1 MSMPAGLEHLASKK
15 AQCAQIEYQHIN
27 RNLSMSAFHTVRIWD
42 LPTRLFHWALFVCV
56 VGLIITGNVGGSW
69 MTWHFRLG
77 YCVMTLLL
85 FRCVWGLIGGRWSR
99 FASFIYSPWILFEY
113 LRGNG
118 KPEHSAGHNPL
129 GAFSVFALLTFL
141 TLQVGTGLI
150 SDDEITNQ
158 GPLARFVSN
167 ARVSLATWWH
177 KDVGKWVIA
186 ALIVLHIAAILFYL
200 YKKKENLIK
209 PMLHGD
215 KEMPQPVQPS
225 KDDVAS
231 RFVALVVLALC
242 GGFVYWVQSL
252 GAPAF

>member
-1 MSMPAGLEHLASKK
+1 MTPH
-15 AQCAQIEYQHIN
+15 
-27 RNLSMSAFHTVRIWD
+27 HTVRIWD

-56 VGLIITGNVGGSW
+56 VGLIITGNIGGSL

-85 FRCVWGLIGGRWSR
+85 FRIVWGLIGGKWSR
-99 FASFIYSPWILFEY
+99 FASFIYAPSTVIAY
-113 LRGNG
+113 LRGQG

-129 GAFSVFALLTFL
+129 GAGSVFALLAFL
-141 TLQVGTGLI
+141 AAQVGTGLI

-167 ARVSLATWWH
+167 ASVSLANWWH

-200 YKKKENLIK
+200 HKKKENLIK

-215 KEMPQPVQPS
+215 KQMLAPVEPS
-225 KDDVAS
+225 KDTAAS
-231 RFVALVVLALC
+231 RVVALVVLALC

>member
-1 MSMPAGLEHLASKK
+1 MTPH
-15 AQCAQIEYQHIN
+15 
-27 RNLSMSAFHTVRIWD
+27 HTVRIWD
-42 LPTRLFHWALFVCV
+42 LPTRIFHWALFVCV
-56 VGLIITGNVGGSW
+56 VGLIITGNIGGNL

-85 FRCVWGLIGGRWSR
+85 FRIVWGLIGGKWSR
-99 FASFIYSPWILFEY
+99 FGSFIYAPSTVIAY
-113 LRGNG
+113 LKGQG

-129 GAFSVFALLTFL
+129 GAGSVFALLAFL
-141 TLQVGTGLI
+141 AAQVGTGLI

-167 ARVSLATWWH
+167 ASVSLANWWH

-186 ALIVLHIAAILFYL
+186 ALIVLHVAAILFYL
-200 YKKKENLIK
+200 HKKKENLIK

-215 KEMPQPVQPS
+215 KQMIAPVEPS
-225 KDDVAS
+225 KDTAAS
-231 RFVALVVLALC
+231 RVVALVVLALC

>member
-1 MSMPAGLEHLASKK
+1 MTPH
-15 AQCAQIEYQHIN
+15 
-27 RNLSMSAFHTVRIWD
+27 HTVRIWD

-56 VGLIITGNVGGSW
+56 VGLIITGNIGGSL

-85 FRCVWGLIGGRWSR
+85 FRIVWGLIGGKWSR
-99 FASFIYSPWILFEY
+99 FASFIYAPSTVIAY
-113 LRGNG
+113 LKGQG

-129 GAFSVFALLTFL
+129 GAGSVFALLAFL
-141 TLQVGTGLI
+141 AAQVGTGLI

-158 GPLARFVSN
+158 GPLSRFVSN
-167 ARVSLATWWH
+167 ASVSLANWWH

-200 YKKKENLIK
+200 HKKKENLIK

-215 KEMPQPVQPS
+215 KQMLAPVEPS
-225 KDDVAS
+225 KDTAVS
-231 RFVALVVLALC
+231 RVVALVVLALC

>member
-1 MSMPAGLEHLASKK
+1 
-15 AQCAQIEYQHIN
+15 
-27 RNLSMSAFHTVRIWD
+27 MSASTAIQQGKCTMATQHTVRIWD
-42 LPTRLFHWALFVCV
+42 LPTRLFHWALFACV
-56 VGLIITGNVGGSW
+56 VGLLITGNVGGEL
-69 MTWHFRLG
+69 MRWHFRFG

-85 FRCVWGLIGGRWSR
+85 FRIIWGLIGGKWSR
-99 FASFIYSPWILFEY
+99 FTSFMYSPWVLFEY

-129 GAFSVFALLTFL
+129 GAGSVFALLAFL
-141 TLQVGTGLI
+141 MLQVATGLI

-177 KDVGKWVIA
+177 KDVGKYVIA

-215 KEMPQPVQPS
+215 KEMPQSVQPS
-225 KDDVAS
+225 KDNTAS
-231 RFVALVVLALC
+231 RITALVVLAIC
-242 GGFVYWVQSL
+242 AGFVYWVQSL
-252 GAPAF
+252 GAVAY

>member
-1 MSMPAGLEHLASKK
+1 MTP
-15 AQCAQIEYQHIN
+15 N
-27 RNLSMSAFHTVRIWD
+27 HTVRIWD
-42 LPTRLFHWALFVCV
+42 LPTRVFHWALFVCV
-56 VGLIITGNVGGSW
+56 VGLIITGNIGGNL

-85 FRCVWGLIGGRWSR
+85 FRIVWGLIGGKWSR
-99 FASFIYSPWILFEY
+99 FASFIYAPSTVIAY
-113 LRGNG
+113 LKGQG

-129 GAFSVFALLTFL
+129 GAGSVFALLAFL
-141 TLQVGTGLI
+141 AAQVGTGLI

-158 GPLARFVSN
+158 GPLSRFVSN
-167 ARVSLATWWH
+167 ASVSLANWWH

-200 YKKKENLIK
+200 HKKKENLIK

-215 KEMPQPVQPS
+215 KQMLAPVEPS
-225 KDDVAS
+225 KDTAVS
-231 RFVALVVLALC
+231 RVVALVVLALC

>member
-1 MSMPAGLEHLASKK
+1 MTPH
-15 AQCAQIEYQHIN
+15 
-27 RNLSMSAFHTVRIWD
+27 HTVRIWD
-42 LPTRLFHWALFVCV
+42 LPTRIFHWALFVCV
-56 VGLIITGNVGGSW
+56 VGLIITGNIGGNL

-85 FRCVWGLIGGRWSR
+85 FRIVWGLIGGKWSR
-99 FASFIYSPWILFEY
+99 FASFIYAPSTVIAY
-113 LRGNG
+113 LKGQG

-129 GAFSVFALLTFL
+129 GAGSVFALLAFL
-141 TLQVGTGLI
+141 AAQVGTGLI

-158 GPLARFVSN
+158 GPLSRFVSN
-167 ARVSLATWWH
+167 ASVSLANWWH

-186 ALIVLHIAAILFYL
+186 ALIVLHVAAILFYL
-200 YKKKENLIK
+200 HKKKENLIK

-215 KEMPQPVQPS
+215 KQMLAPVEPS
-225 KDDVAS
+225 KDTAVS
-231 RFVALVVLALC
+231 RVVALVVLALC